1 MSLLSFSH
9 SWATTTVSE
18 SGRFTPDFH
27 FFFIAL
33 FECWHRWQFHPDH
46 PIFSS
51 LKGMAADGLTMDNT
65 DYLSS
70 TTNPMK
76 TKGKMDEIER
86 ESVLYCII
94 RVAVVS
100 VIVTVAALAS
110 LKLFVLV
117 VVNDDV
123 DEE

>member
-1 MSLLSFSH
+1 
-9 SWATTTVSE
+9 
-18 SGRFTPDFH
+18 
-27 FFFIAL
+27 
-33 FECWHRWQFHPDH
+33 
-46 PIFSS
+46 
-51 LKGMAADGLTMDNT
+51 MAADGLTMDNT